1 MAEQQQPPQQ
11 PGTPPAPQQAQGNGP
26 NMSQLVMQ
34 MMAQLTQGQAQLNQ
48 AMTEAMNQQLQIN
61 RNVERSVEYKDRSE
75 LKGIPKPDKFTGA
88 SGTWD
93 SWWCKFKTWVESC
106 HKNAVKI
113 VAQVES
119 QCDKEIT
126 ESSLEVDFD
135 DGAELVSAQAR
146 QALIS
151 LTEGEALEI
160 VKNTSRGSHFGLE
173 AMRRLLCKYDPQ
185 NPQANS
191 ALLKKVLH
199 PSQCSLDK
207 LREGLESW
215 ENLKRKYEDRRKKP
229 LEDDICRSC
238 LQQMCPNKLQD
249 HLDLQASRLTSYDQ
263 VKAEVLA
270 YLENVETRKEAK
282 SGAVPMDVD
291 SLAKGK
297 GKGKQD
303 KGKGKGKSKGKDKG
317 KNQSSSWS
325 NNSYHKGSWNNQSW
339 NQQSWYKQNAN
350 DSKSKSKGKKGQD
363 KGKGKGDQ
371 GKGRKVANVES
382 DTWAQEQQPAASS
395 GDQPEPEITA
405 LFALEDTM
413 PPKSEDRDE
422 SSRRGRSPRRAN
434 PQATSRSTVTRS
446 AMVMAQSALASASG
460 SNKELFSKMI
470 AQAESAVK
478 EAQDKGLQANQALK
492 ERQEA
497 LDKLK
502 VEAAQHQKEAKE
514 AMAKVRAE
522 GRAASAPAAPS
533 RRMQADLDAGV
544 HPRAAKKKEKD
555 RQRAASHRAATAKDR
570 TASFKR
576 YELATFGQADPDKWD
591 QDDMGDRP
599 EPPKARKLSP
609 KRHRGGHHKSER
621 RRADEARKK
630 ANKEK
635 MKEMSQD
642 EIPQWIHDKCEIS
655 SEESIS
661 SEGKEFVSRLEKLKT
676 DPEVLSKLDN
686 VLKEAYEK
694 AYGEELDLGSSDETD
709 PDDVPYNQEPA
720 PGMEYARPL
729 HWQNSFRRPIPFK
742 ELHEKCKTVSNKG
755 YPYVKCQSCGK
766 ALNSSS
772 IASFWQ
778 HVENKQCY
786 PQYALEF
793 WKKEHRQAK
802 AEREAREEGESS
814 KKRPMDDAEAKDEKR
829 RQEIAKDEEK
839 KKRKQHF
846 EEHYE
851 RFRYKGKD
859 EVKPEVKKI
868 PKRPG
873 EKEKE
878 KEGKKE
884 EEEAPRAPIE
894 LKSKSPSRAPED
906 SRADSA
912 QASKGKGK
920 FSLGTKR
927 FLEKTLLDAANYV
940 ERKAR
945 KKKEKSPSPKP
956 RKHSPG
962 GGVRSDSNLD
972 FSGNLASPVD
982 TIVWATVDSGAATTC
997 LPKELAQSLELAM
1010 TPVDEKP
1017 FAHASGQPVQVH
1029 GVCNPMVTMGEKGG
1043 PQVKG
1048 VGQFRAMDVAKPLLS
1063 VSKLVEKG
1071 WTVTFGP
1078 NGSFL
1083 QRGAKKVPVI
1093 LTGGVFKIAMDFHG
1107 QPTEGLKA

>member
-1 MAEQQQPPQQ
+1 
-11 PGTPPAPQQAQGNGP
+11 
-26 NMSQLVMQ
+26 
-34 MMAQLTQGQAQLNQ
+34 
-48 AMTEAMNQQLQIN
+48 
-61 RNVERSVEYKDRSE
+61 
-75 LKGIPKPDKFTGA
+75 
-88 SGTWD
+88 
-93 SWWCKFKTWVESC
+93 
-106 HKNAVKI
+106 
-113 VAQVES
+113 
-119 QCDKEIT
+119 
-126 ESSLEVDFD
+126 
-135 DGAELVSAQAR
+135 
-146 QALIS
+146 
-151 LTEGEALEI
+151 
-160 VKNTSRGSHFGLE
+160 
-173 AMRRLLCKYDPQ
+173 
-185 NPQANS
+185 
-191 ALLKKVLH
+191 
-199 PSQCSLDK
+199 
-207 LREGLESW
+207 
-215 ENLKRKYEDRRKKP
+215 
-229 LEDDICRSC
+229 
-238 LQQMCPNKLQD
+238 
-249 HLDLQASRLTSYDQ
+249 
-263 VKAEVLA
+263 
-270 YLENVETRKEAK
+270 
-282 SGAVPMDVD
+282 
-291 SLAKGK
+291 
-297 GKGKQD
+297 
-303 KGKGKGKSKGKDKG
+303 
-317 KNQSSSWS
+317 
-325 NNSYHKGSWNNQSW
+325 
-339 NQQSWYKQNAN
+339 
-350 DSKSKSKGKKGQD
+350 
-363 KGKGKGDQ
+363 
-371 GKGRKVANVES
+371 
-382 DTWAQEQQPAASS
+382 
-395 GDQPEPEITA
+395 
-405 LFALEDTM
+405 
-413 PPKSEDRDE
+413 
-422 SSRRGRSPRRAN
+422 
-434 PQATSRSTVTRS
+434 
-446 AMVMAQSALASASG
+446 MAQSALASASG
-460 SNKELFSKMI
+460 SNKERNSKMI

-478 EAQDKGLQANQALK
+478 EAQDKGLQANQAQK

-544 HPRAAKKKEKD
+544 HPRAARKKEKD
-555 RQRAASHRAATAKDR
+555 RQRAASHRAATAGQR
-570 TASFKR
+570 ASSFKR

-591 QDDMGDRP
+591 KDDMGDRP
-599 EPPKARKLSP
+599 EPPKARKLEP

-661 SEGKEFVSRLEKLKT
+661 SEGYEFISRLEKLKT

-720 PGMEYARPL
+720 PGMEDARPQ

-793 WKKEHRQAK
+793 WKKEHRQIK

-829 RQEIAKDEEK
+829 RQEIAKDEER
-839 KKRKQHF
+839 KKRKQQF

-873 EKEKE
+873 EKEKVEE
-878 KEGKKE
+878 KKK

-920 FSLGTKR
+920 FSMGTKR
-927 FLEKTLLDAANYV
+927 FLEKTVRDAANYV
-940 ERKAR
+940 DRKAR
-945 KKKEKSPSPKP
+945 KKREKTPSPKP
-956 RKHSPG
+956 KEHSPR

-972 FSGNLASPVD
+972 FLGSLASPVD
-982 TIVWATVDSGAATTC
+982 TIVWATVDSGAATSC

-1017 FAHASGQPVQVH
+1017 FTNASGQPVQVH

-1063 VSKLVEKG
+1063 VSKLVDKG

-1083 QRGAKKVPVI
+1083 QRGAKKVPVTM
-1093 LTGGVFKIAMDFHG
+1093 TGGVFKIAMDFHG

>member
-1 MAEQQQPPQQ
+1 M
-11 PGTPPAPQQAQGNGP
+11 
-26 NMSQLVMQ
+26 VMQ

-93 SWWCKFKTWVESC
+93 SWWYKFKTWVESC

-119 QCDKEIT
+119 QCDKEMT
-126 ESSLEVDFD
+126 ESGLEVDFD
-135 DGAELVSAQAR
+135 EGAELVSAQAR

-215 ENLKRKYEDRRKKP
+215 ENLKREYEDRRKKP

-249 HLDLQASRLTSYDQ
+249 HLDLQASRLTTYDQ

-325 NNSYHKGSWNNQSW
+325 NNPHTKNSGNNQSWTNQSW
-339 NQQSWYKQNAN
+339 NQQSWYKQNTN
-350 DSKSKSKGKKGQD
+350 DSKSKGKGKKGQD
-363 KGKGKGDQ
+363 KGTGKGDQ

-382 DTWAQEQQPAASS
+382 DTWAQEQQPAAAS
-395 GDQPEPEITA
+395 GDQPEPEVTA
-405 LFALEDTM
+405 LFTLEDAM
-413 PPKSEDRDE
+413 PPKSEAQEE
-422 SSRRGRSPRRAN
+422 SPRRGRSPRRATL
-434 PQATSRSTVTRS
+434 QAPSRSTVTRS

-470 AQAESAVK
+470 GQTESAVK
-478 EAQDKGLQANQALK
+478 DAQDKGLQANQALK

-502 VEAAQHQKEAKE
+502 KEAAQHQKEAKE

-533 RRMQADLDAGV
+533 RRLQADLDAGV
-544 HPRAAKKKEKD
+544 HARAAKKAEKS

-570 TASFKR
+570 TASFKN
-576 YELATFGQADPDKWD
+576 YELATHGQANPDKWD
-591 QDDMGDRP
+591 KEGIGDLP
-599 EPPKARKLSP
+599 EPPKARKLEP
-609 KRHRGGHHKSER
+609 KRHRGGHHRSER

-630 ANKEK
+630 ANEEK
-635 MKEMSQD
+635 MKEMSK
-642 EIPQWIHDKCEIS
+642 EGIPKWIHDKFEIS
-655 SEESIS
+655 SEETTD
-661 SEGKEFVSRLEKLKT
+661 ECEFVSRLEKLKN

-694 AYGEELDLGSSDETD
+694 AYGEVLDLGSSEEVES
-709 PDDVPYNQEPA
+709 DDVPFNQEPA
-720 PGMEYARPL
+720 PGMEDVDR
-729 HWQNSFRRPIPFK
+729 HWETSSRELMSFK
-742 ELHEKCKTVSNKG
+742 ELHEKSKTVSNKG
-755 YPYVKCQSCGK
+755 HPYVKCQACGK
-766 ALNSSS
+766 ALNSMSL
-772 IASFWQ
+772 ASFWQ
-778 HVENKQCY
+778 HVESKNCY
-786 PQYALEF
+786 PQRALEF
-793 WKKEHRQAK
+793 WKKEHFQAK
-802 AEREAREEGESS
+802 AEREAKAEGEAS
-814 KKRPMDDAEAKDEKR
+814 KKRPMDDAEAKDEKK

-851 RFRYKGKD
+851 HFRYKGKD
-859 EVKPEVKKI
+859 DVKPEVKKI
-868 PKRPG
+868 PRRPG

-878 KEGKKE
+878 KEAKREEKE
-884 EEEAPRAPIE
+884 RSEKEDDKSPSRAPIE
-894 LKSKSPSRAPED
+894 LKSISPSRAPQD

-912 QASKGKGK
+912 QASKGKGN
-920 FSLGTKR
+920 SAQVPRDSWKR
-927 FLEKTLLDAANYV
+927 QCVKLPTLW
-940 ERKAR
+940 
-945 KKKEKSPSPKP
+945 KEKSGRRRRSHHLQAQGAFARRRSSIRLQP
-956 RKHSPG
+956 RLPG
-962 GGVRSDSNLD
+962 KFGISGGYHCL
-972 FSGNLASPVD
+972 GH
-982 TIVWATVDSGAATTC
+982 TVDSGAATSC
-997 LPKELAQSLELAM
+997 LPKEMAQSLGLAM

-1017 FAHASGQPVQVH
+1017 FTNASGQPVQVH
-1029 GVCNPMVTMGEKGG
+1029 GICNPMVTMGEKGG

-1078 NGSFL
+1078 KGSFL
-1083 QRGAKKVPVI
+1083 QRGAKKVPI
-1093 LTGGVFKIAMDFHG
+1093 TMTGGVFKIAMDFHG
-1107 QPTEGLKA
+1107 QPIEGLKA

>member
-1 MAEQQQPPQQ
+1 
-11 PGTPPAPQQAQGNGP
+11 
-26 NMSQLVMQ
+26 
-34 MMAQLTQGQAQLNQ
+34 
-48 AMTEAMNQQLQIN
+48 
-61 RNVERSVEYKDRSE
+61 
-75 LKGIPKPDKFTGA
+75 
-88 SGTWD
+88 
-93 SWWCKFKTWVESC
+93 
-106 HKNAVKI
+106 
-113 VAQVES
+113 
-119 QCDKEIT
+119 
-126 ESSLEVDFD
+126 
-135 DGAELVSAQAR
+135 
-146 QALIS
+146 
-151 LTEGEALEI
+151 
-160 VKNTSRGSHFGLE
+160 
-173 AMRRLLCKYDPQ
+173 
-185 NPQANS
+185 
-191 ALLKKVLH
+191 
-199 PSQCSLDK
+199 
-207 LREGLESW
+207 
-215 ENLKRKYEDRRKKP
+215 
-229 LEDDICRSC
+229 
-238 LQQMCPNKLQD
+238 MCPNKLQD

-339 NQQSWYKQNAN
+339 NQQSWYKQNTN
-350 DSKSKSKGKKGQD
+350 DSKSKGKGKKGQD

-371 GKGRKVANVES
+371 GKSRKVANVES
-382 DTWAQEQQPAASS
+382 DAWTQEQPAATAT
-395 GDQPEPEITA
+395 GNQPEPELTS
-405 LFALEDTM
+405 LFTLEDTM
-413 PPKSEDRDE
+413 APKFE
-422 SSRRGRSPRRAN
+422 
-434 PQATSRSTVTRS
+434 
-446 AMVMAQSALASASG
+446 
-460 SNKELFSKMI
+460 
-470 AQAESAVK
+470 
-478 EAQDKGLQANQALK
+478 
-492 ERQEA
+492 
-497 LDKLK
+497 
-502 VEAAQHQKEAKE
+502 
-514 AMAKVRAE
+514 
-522 GRAASAPAAPS
+522 
-533 RRMQADLDAGV
+533 
-544 HPRAAKKKEKD
+544 
-555 RQRAASHRAATAKDR
+555 
-570 TASFKR
+570 
-576 YELATFGQADPDKWD
+576 
-591 QDDMGDRP
+591 RP
-599 EPPKARKLSP
+599 EE
-609 KRHRGGHHKSER
+609 SER

-630 ANKEK
+630 ANEDK

-655 SEESIS
+655 SEEGIS
-661 SEGKEFVSRLEKLKT
+661 SEGEEFISRLEKLKT

-694 AYGEELDLGSSDETD
+694 AYGEELDLGPSDETD
-709 PDDVPYNQEPA
+709 PDDAPYNQEPA

-729 HWQNSFRRPIPFK
+729 HWQDSFRRPIPFK

-766 ALNSSS
+766 ALNSMS

-793 WKKEHRQAK
+793 WKKEHRQIK

-829 RQEIAKDEEK
+829 RQEIAKDEER
-839 KKRKQHF
+839 KKRKQQF

-878 KEGKKE
+878 KEEKK

-920 FSLGTKR
+920 FSMGTKR
-927 FLEKTLLDAANYV
+927 FLEKTLRDAANYV

-945 KKKEKSPSPKP
+945 KKKEKSPSPTPKE
-956 RKHSPG
+956 HSPR

-972 FSGNLASPVD
+972 FLGNLASPVD
-982 TIVWATVDSGAATTC
+982 TIVWATVDSGAATSC

-1017 FAHASGQPVQVH
+1017 FTNASGQPVQVH

>member
-1 MAEQQQPPQQ
+1 MAQQQQPPQQ
-11 PGTPPAPQQAQGNGP
+11 PGTPPAPRQAQGNGP
-26 NMSQLVMQ
+26 NMSQMVMQ

-75 LKGIPKPDKFTGA
+75 LKGIPKPDKFNGA

-93 SWWCKFKTWVESC
+93 SWWYKFKTWVESC

-135 DGAELVSAQAR
+135 EGAELVSAQAR

-249 HLDLQASRLTSYDQ
+249 HLDLQASRLTTYDQ

-282 SGAVPMDVD
+282 SEAVPMDVD

-297 GKGKQD
+297 GKGKHD

-317 KNQSSSWS
+317 KSQSPSWS
-325 NNSYHKGSWNNQSW
+325 NNSYNKGSWNNQSW
-339 NQQSWYKQNAN
+339 NQQSWYKQNTN
-350 DSKSKSKGKKGQD
+350 DSKSKGKGKKGQD

-382 DTWAQEQQPAASS
+382 DTWAQEQPAATAT
-395 GDQPEPEITA
+395 GDQPEPELTA
-405 LFALEDTM
+405 LFTLEDAM
-413 PPKSEDRDE
+413 PPKSEAQEE
-422 SSRRGRSPRRAN
+422 SPRRGRSPRRATL
-434 PQATSRSTVTRS
+434 QAPSRSTVTRS

-478 EAQDKGLQANQALK
+478 EAQDKGLQANKALK

-502 VEAAQHQKEAKE
+502 KEAAQHQKEAKE
-514 AMAKVRAE
+514 AMAKVRA
-522 GRAASAPAAPS
+522 SAPSAPS
-533 RRMQADLDAGV
+533 RRLQADLDA
-544 HPRAAKKKEKD
+544 ET
-555 RQRAASHRAATAKDR
+555 S
-570 TASFKR
+570 
-576 YELATFGQADPDKWD
+576 
-591 QDDMGDRP
+591 
-599 EPPKARKLSP
+599 
-609 KRHRGGHHKSER
+609 
-621 RRADEARKK
+621 DE
-630 ANKEK
+630 
-635 MKEMSQD
+635 D
-642 EIPQWIHDKCEIS
+642 
-655 SEESIS
+655 
-661 SEGKEFVSRLEKLKT
+661 EFVSRLEKLQK

-694 AYGEELDLGSSDETD
+694 AYGEVLDLGSSEEADS
-709 PDDVPYNQEPA
+709 DDLPFNQEPA
-720 PGMEYARPL
+720 PGMEDVVH
-729 HWQNSFRRPIPFK
+729 HWETSSRELMSFK
-742 ELHEKCKTVSNKG
+742 ELHEKSKTVSNKG
-755 YPYVKCQSCGK
+755 HPYVKCQACGK
-766 ALNSSS
+766 ALNSMSL
-772 IASFWQ
+772 ASFWQ
-778 HVENKQCY
+778 HVESKNCY
-786 PQYALEF
+786 PQRALEF
-793 WKKEHRQAK
+793 WKKEHFRAR
-802 AEREAREEGESS
+802 AEREAKAEGEAS
-814 KKRPMDDAEAKDEKR
+814 KKRPMDDAEAKDEKK
-829 RQEIAKDEEK
+829 RQEISKGEEK

-851 RFRYKGKD
+851 RFRHKGKD
-859 EVKPEVKKI
+859 DLKPEVKKI

-878 KEGKKE
+878 KEAKREEKE
-884 EEEAPRAPIE
+884 RSEKEDDKSPSRAPIE
-894 LKSKSPSRAPED
+894 LKSLSPSRAPQD
-906 SRADSA
+906 SRAGSA

-920 FSLGTKR
+920 ISTGAKR
-927 FLEKTLLDAANYV
+927 FLEKAVREAANFV
-940 ERKAR
+940 ERKVR
-945 KKKEKSPSPKP
+945 KKKEKSPSPKL
-956 RKHSPG
+956 REHSPG
-962 GGVRSDSNLD
+962 GGVRSDSNVD
-972 FSGNLASPVD
+972 FLGSLASQVD
-982 TIVWATVDSGAATTC
+982 TIVWATVDSGAATSC

-1017 FAHASGQPVQVH
+1017 FTNASGQPVQVH

-1083 QRGAKKVPVI
+1083 QRGAKKVPVTM
-1093 LTGGVFKIAMDFHG
+1093 TGGVFKIAMDFHG
-1107 QPTEGLKA
+1107 QPIEGLKA

>member
-1 MAEQQQPPQQ
+1 MAQQQQPPQQ

-26 NMSQLVMQ
+26 NMSQMVMQ
-34 MMAQLTQGQAQLNQ
+34 MMAQLTQGQAQLSQ

-93 SWWCKFKTWVESC
+93 SWWYKFKTWVESC

-126 ESSLEVDFD
+126 ESGLEVDFD
-135 DGAELVSAQAR
+135 EGAELVSAQAR

-249 HLDLQASRLTSYDQ
+249 HLDLQASRLTTYDQ

-297 GKGKQD
+297 GKGKHD

-317 KNQSSSWS
+317 KSQSSSWS

-339 NQQSWYKQNAN
+339 NQQSWYKQNTN
-350 DSKSKSKGKKGQD
+350 DSKSKGKGKKGQD

-382 DTWAQEQQPAASS
+382 DTWAQEQPAATST
-395 GDQPEPEITA
+395 GDQPEPELTA
-405 LFALEDTM
+405 LFTLEDAM
-413 PPKSEDRDE
+413 PPKSEAQEE
-422 SSRRGRSPRRAN
+422 SPRRGRSPRRATL
-434 PQATSRSTVTRS
+434 QAPSRSTVTRS

-478 EAQDKGLQANQALK
+478 DAQDKGLQANQALK
-492 ERQEA
+492 ERQET

-502 VEAAQHQKEAKE
+502 KEAAQHQKEAKE

-533 RRMQADLDAGV
+533 RRLQADLDAGV
-544 HPRAAKKKEKD
+544 HARAAKKAEKS
-555 RQRAASHRAATAKDR
+555 RKRAASHRAATAQER
-570 TASFKR
+570 TASFKN
-576 YELATFGQADPDKWD
+576 YELATHGQANPDKWD
-591 QDDMGDRP
+591 REDIGDLP
-599 EPPKARKLSP
+599 EPPKARKLEP
-609 KRHRGGHHKSER
+609 KRHRGGHHRSER

-630 ANKEK
+630 ANEDK
-635 MKEMSQD
+635 MKEMSK
-642 EIPQWIHDKCEIS
+642 EGIPQWIHDKFEIS
-655 SEESIS
+655 SEETTD
-661 SEGKEFVSRLEKLKT
+661 ECEFANRLEKLKT
-676 DPEVLSKLDN
+676 DPEVLSRLDN

-694 AYGEELDLGSSDETD
+694 VYGEIPTSEEAESDEL
-709 PDDVPYNQEPA
+709 PYNQEPA
-720 PGMEYARPL
+720 PGMEDVVH
-729 HWQNSFRRPIPFK
+729 HWETSSRELMSFK
-742 ELHEKCKTVSNKG
+742 ELHEKSKTVSNKG
-755 YPYVKCQSCGK
+755 HPYVKCQACGK
-766 ALNSSS
+766 ALNSMSL
-772 IASFWQ
+772 ASFWQ
-778 HVENKQCY
+778 HVESKNCY
-786 PQYALEF
+786 PQHALEF
-793 WKKEHRQAK
+793 WKKEHFRAR
-802 AEREAREEGESS
+802 AEREAKAEGEAS
-814 KKRPMDDAEAKDEKR
+814 KKRPMDDAEAKDEKK

-839 KKRKQHF
+839 KKRKQHL

-851 RFRYKGKD
+851 RFRHQGKD
-859 EVKPEVKKI
+859 DLKPEVKKI
-868 PKRPG
+868 PKRPE

-878 KEGKKE
+878 RSEKEDDKSSS
-884 EEEAPRAPIE
+884 RAPIE
-894 LKSKSPSRAPED
+894 LKSISPSRAPQD

-912 QASKGKGK
+912 QASKGKGML
-920 FSLGTKR
+920 STGAKR
-927 FLEKTLLDAANYV
+927 FLEKAVREAANFV

-945 KKKEKSPSPKP
+945 KKKEKSPSPKL
-956 RKHSPG
+956 REHSPG

-972 FSGNLASPVD
+972 FLGSLASPVD
-982 TIVWATVDSGAATTC
+982 TIVWATVDSGAATSC
-997 LPKELAQSLELAM
+997 LPKEMAQSLELAM

-1017 FAHASGQPVQVH
+1017 FTNASGQPVQVH
-1029 GVCNPMVTMGEKGG
+1029 GICNPIVTMGEKGG

-1078 NGSFL
+1078 KGSFL
-1083 QRGAKKVPVI
+1083 QRGAKKVPI
-1093 LTGGVFKIAMDFHG
+1093 TMTGGVFKIAMDFHG
-1107 QPTEGLKA
+1107 QPIEGLKA

>member
-1 MAEQQQPPQQ
+1 M
-11 PGTPPAPQQAQGNGP
+11 
-26 NMSQLVMQ
+26 VMQ

-93 SWWCKFKTWVESC
+93 SWWYKFKTWVESC

-126 ESSLEVDFD
+126 ESGLEVDFD
-135 DGAELVSAQAR
+135 EGAELVSAQAR

-249 HLDLQASRLTSYDQ
+249 HLDLQASRLTTYDQ

-325 NNSYHKGSWNNQSW
+325 NNPYTKNSGNNQSWNNQSW
-339 NQQSWYKQNAN
+339 NQQSWYKQNTN
-350 DSKSKSKGKKGQD
+350 DSKSKGKGKKGQD

-382 DTWAQEQQPAASS
+382 DTWAQEQPAATAT
-395 GDQPEPEITA
+395 GDQPEPDLTA
-405 LFALEDTM
+405 LFTLEDAM
-413 PPKSEDRDE
+413 PPKSEAQEE
-422 SSRRGRSPRRAN
+422 SPRRGRSPRRATL
-434 PQATSRSTVTRS
+434 QAPSRSTVTRS

-478 EAQDKGLQANQALK
+478 DAQDKGLQANQALK

-502 VEAAQHQKEAKE
+502 KEAAQHQKEAKE

-533 RRMQADLDAGV
+533 RRLQADLDAGV
-544 HPRAAKKKEKD
+544 HARAA
-555 RQRAASHRAATAKDR
+555 R
-570 TASFKR
+570 
-576 YELATFGQADPDKWD
+576 
-591 QDDMGDRP
+591 
-599 EPPKARKLSP
+599 KA
-609 KRHRGGHHKSER
+609 E
-621 RRADEARKK
+621 
-630 ANKEK
+630 
-635 MKEMSQD
+635 
-642 EIPQWIHDKCEIS
+642 S
-655 SEESIS
+655 SEEATD
-661 SEGKEFVSRLEKLKT
+661 EDEFVSRLEKLQK

-694 AYGEELDLGSSDETD
+694 AYGEVLDLGSSEEVES
-709 PDDVPYNQEPA
+709 DDVPFNQEPA
-720 PGMEYARPL
+720 PGMEDVDR
-729 HWQNSFRRPIPFK
+729 HWETSSRELMSFK
-742 ELHEKCKTVSNKG
+742 ELHEKSKTVSNKG
-755 YPYVKCQSCGK
+755 HPYVKCQACGK
-766 ALNSSS
+766 ALNSMSL
-772 IASFWQ
+772 ASFWQ
-778 HVENKQCY
+778 HVESKNCY
-786 PQYALEF
+786 PQHALEF
-793 WKKEHRQAK
+793 WKKEHFQAK
-802 AEREAREEGESS
+802 AEREAKAEGEAS
-814 KKRPMDDAEAKDEKR
+814 KKRPMDDAEAKDEKK

-859 EVKPEVKKI
+859 DVKPEVKKI
-868 PKRPG
+868 PRRPG

-878 KEGKKE
+878 KEAKREEKE
-884 EEEAPRAPIE
+884 RSEKEDDKSPSRAPIE
-894 LKSKSPSRAPED
+894 LKSISPSRAPQD

-920 FSLGTKR
+920 ISTGAKR
-927 FLEKTLLDAANYV
+927 FLEKAVREAASFV
-940 ERKAR
+940 ERKVR
-945 KKKEKSPSPKP
+945 KKKEKSPSPKL
-956 RKHSPG
+956 REHSPG

-972 FSGNLASPVD
+972 FLGSLASPVD
-982 TIVWATVDSGAATTC
+982 TIVWATVDSGAATSC
-997 LPKELAQSLELAM
+997 LPKEMAQSLELAM

-1017 FAHASGQPVQVH
+1017 FTNASGQPVQVH
-1029 GVCNPMVTMGEKGG
+1029 GICNPMVTMGEKGG

-1078 NGSFL
+1078 KGSFL
-1083 QRGAKKVPVI
+1083 QRGAKKVPI
-1093 LTGGVFKIAMDFHG
+1093 TMTGGVFKIAMDFHG
-1107 QPTEGLKA
+1107 QPIEGLKA

>member
-1 MAEQQQPPQQ
+1 
-11 PGTPPAPQQAQGNGP
+11 
-26 NMSQLVMQ
+26 MQ

-61 RNVERSVEYKDRSE
+61 KNVERSVEYKDRSE

-93 SWWCKFKTWVESC
+93 SWWYKFKTWVESC

-303 KGKGKGKSKGKDKG
+303 KGQGKGKSKGKDKG

-350 DSKSKSKGKKGQD
+350 DSKSKGKGKKGQD

-434 PQATSRSTVTRS
+434 PQAPSRSTVTRS

-729 HWQNSFRRPIPFK
+729 HWQDSFLRPIPFK
-742 ELHEKCKTVSNKG
+742 ELHEQCKMVSNKG

-766 ALNSSS
+766 ALNSMS

-793 WKKEHRQAK
+793 WKKEHRQIK

-829 RQEIAKDEEK
+829 RQEIAKDEER
-839 KKRKQHF
+839 KKR
-846 EEHYE
+846 
-851 RFRYKGKD
+851 
-859 EVKPEVKKI
+859 
-868 PKRPG
+868 
-873 EKEKE
+873 
-878 KEGKKE
+878 
-884 EEEAPRAPIE
+884 
-894 LKSKSPSRAPED
+894 
-906 SRADSA
+906 
-912 QASKGKGK
+912 ASKN
-920 FSLGTKR
+920 L
-927 FLEKTLLDAANYV
+927 
-940 ERKAR
+940 
-945 KKKEKSPSPKP
+945 
-956 RKHSPG
+956 
-962 GGVRSDSNLD
+962 RS
-972 FSGNLASPVD
+972 
-982 TIVWATVDSGAATTC
+982 TT
-997 LPKELAQSLELAM
+997 S
-1010 TPVDEKP
+1010 
-1017 FAHASGQPVQVH
+1017 ASG
-1029 GVCNPMVTMGEKGG
+1029 T
-1043 PQVKG
+1043 
-1048 VGQFRAMDVAKPLLS
+1048 RAKMK
-1063 VSKLVEKG
+1063 
-1071 WTVTFGP
+1071 
-1078 NGSFL
+1078 
-1083 QRGAKKVPVI
+1083 
-1093 LTGGVFKIAMDFHG
+1093 
-1107 QPTEGLKA
+1107 

>member
-1 MAEQQQPPQQ
+1 M
-11 PGTPPAPQQAQGNGP
+11 
-26 NMSQLVMQ
+26 
-34 MMAQLTQGQAQLNQ
+34 
-48 AMTEAMNQQLQIN
+48 
-61 RNVERSVEYKDRSE
+61 
-75 LKGIPKPDKFTGA
+75 
-88 SGTWD
+88 
-93 SWWCKFKTWVESC
+93 
-106 HKNAVKI
+106 
-113 VAQVES
+113 
-119 QCDKEIT
+119 
-126 ESSLEVDFD
+126 
-135 DGAELVSAQAR
+135 
-146 QALIS
+146 
-151 LTEGEALEI
+151 
-160 VKNTSRGSHFGLE
+160 
-173 AMRRLLCKYDPQ
+173 
-185 NPQANS
+185 
-191 ALLKKVLH
+191 
-199 PSQCSLDK
+199 
-207 LREGLESW
+207 
-215 ENLKRKYEDRRKKP
+215 
-229 LEDDICRSC
+229 
-238 LQQMCPNKLQD
+238 
-249 HLDLQASRLTSYDQ
+249 
-263 VKAEVLA
+263 
-270 YLENVETRKEAK
+270 
-282 SGAVPMDVD
+282 
-291 SLAKGK
+291 
-297 GKGKQD
+297 
-303 KGKGKGKSKGKDKG
+303 
-317 KNQSSSWS
+317 
-325 NNSYHKGSWNNQSW
+325 
-339 NQQSWYKQNAN
+339 
-350 DSKSKSKGKKGQD
+350 
-363 KGKGKGDQ
+363 
-371 GKGRKVANVES
+371 
-382 DTWAQEQQPAASS
+382 
-395 GDQPEPEITA
+395 
-405 LFALEDTM
+405 
-413 PPKSEDRDE
+413 
-422 SSRRGRSPRRAN
+422 
-434 PQATSRSTVTRS
+434 TRS
-446 AMVMAQSALASASG
+446 AIVMAQSALASASG
-460 SNKELFSKMI
+460 SNKELFGKMI

-478 EAQDKGLQANQALK
+478 EAQDKGRQANQALK

-502 VEAAQHQKEAKE
+502 KEAAQHHKEAKE

-555 RQRAASHRAATAKDR
+555 RQRAASHRAATAGQR
-570 TASFKR
+570 ASSFKR

-591 QDDMGDRP
+591 KDDMGDLP
-599 EPPKARKLSP
+599 EPPKARKLEP
-609 KRHRGGHHKSER
+609 KRHRGGRHWSDR

-635 MKEMSQD
+635 MKEMSKD

-661 SEGKEFVSRLEKLKT
+661 SEGYEFVSRLEKLKT

-694 AYGEELDLGSSDETD
+694 AYGEVLDLGSSDETD

-720 PGMEYARPL
+720 PGMEDVVE

-766 ALNSSS
+766 ALNSMSV
-772 IASFWQ
+772 ASFWQ

-814 KKRPMDDAEAKDEKR
+814 QKRPMDDAEAKDEKR
-829 RQEIAKDEEK
+829 RQEIAKDEER
-839 KKRKQHF
+839 KKRKQSF

-851 RFRYKGKD
+851 RFRHKGKD

-873 EKEKE
+873 EKEKVEE
-878 KEGKKE
+878 KEKEEEKE

-912 QASKGKGK
+912 QASKGRGK
-920 FSLGTKR
+920 FSMGTKR
-927 FLEKTLLDAANYV
+927 FLEKTVRDAANYM

-945 KKKEKSPSPKP
+945 KKREKTPSPKP
-956 RKHSPG
+956 REHSPG

-972 FSGNLASPVD
+972 FLGSLASQVD
-982 TIVWATVDSGAATTC
+982 TIVWATVDSGAATSC

-1017 FAHASGQPVQVH
+1017 FTNASGQPVQVH

-1083 QRGAKKVPVI
+1083 QRGAKKVPVTM
-1093 LTGGVFKIAMDFHG
+1093 TGGVFKIAMDFHG

>member
-1 MAEQQQPPQQ
+1 MI
-11 PGTPPAPQQAQGNGP
+11 
-26 NMSQLVMQ
+26 MQ

-61 RNVERSVEYKDRSE
+61 KNVERSVEYKDRSE

-93 SWWCKFKTWVESC
+93 SWWYKFKTWVESC

-160 VKNTSRGSHFGLE
+160 VKNTSRGSHFGIE

-282 SGAVPMDVD
+282 SG
-291 SLAKGK
+291 
-297 GKGKQD
+297 
-303 KGKGKGKSKGKDKG
+303 
-317 KNQSSSWS
+317 
-325 NNSYHKGSWNNQSW
+325 
-339 NQQSWYKQNAN
+339 
-350 DSKSKSKGKKGQD
+350 KGKKGQD

-405 LFALEDTM
+405 LFTLEDTM

-522 GRAASAPAAPS
+522 GRATSAPAAPS

-555 RQRAASHRAATAKDR
+555 RQRAASHRAATAKER

-591 QDDMGDRP
+591 QDDIGDRP
-599 EPPKARKLSP
+599 EPPKARKLEP
-609 KRHRGGHHKSER
+609 KRHRGGPHKSER

-642 EIPQWIHDKCEIS
+642 EIPQWIHDKYEIS

-709 PDDVPYNQEPA
+709 PDDVPYNQELA

-729 HWQNSFRRPIPFK
+729 HWQDSFLRPIPFK
-742 ELHEKCKTVSNKG
+742 ELHEQCKAVSNKG
-755 YPYVKCQSCGK
+755 HPYVKCQSCGK

-778 HVENKQCY
+778 HVENKRCY

-793 WKKEHRQAK
+793 WKKEHRQIQ

-829 RQEIAKDEEK
+829 RQEIAKDEERK
-839 KKRKQHF
+839 RRKQQF

-878 KEGKKE
+878 KEEKK

-920 FSLGTKR
+920 FSMGTKR
-927 FLEKTLLDAANYV
+927 FLEKTLRDAANYV

-945 KKKEKSPSPKP
+945 KKKEKSPSPTPKE
-956 RKHSPG
+956 HSPR

-972 FSGNLASPVD
+972 FLGNLASPVD
-982 TIVWATVDSGAATTC
+982 TIVWATVDSGAATSC

-1017 FAHASGQPVQVH
+1017 FTNASGQPVQVH

>member
-1 MAEQQQPPQQ
+1 
-11 PGTPPAPQQAQGNGP
+11 
-26 NMSQLVMQ
+26 MSQMIMQ

-48 AMTEAMNQQLQIN
+48 AMTEAMSQQLQIN

-93 SWWCKFKTWVESC
+93 SWWYKFKTWVESC

-135 DGAELVSAQAR
+135 EGAELVSAQAR

-249 HLDLQASRLTSYDQ
+249 HLDLQASRLTTYDQ

-297 GKGKQD
+297 GKGKHD

-317 KNQSSSWS
+317 KSQSSSWS

-339 NQQSWYKQNAN
+339 NQQSWYKQNTN
-350 DSKSKSKGKKGQD
+350 DSKSKGKGKKGQD

-382 DTWAQEQQPAASS
+382 DAWTQEQPAAAAT
-395 GDQPEPEITA
+395 GDQPEPELTA
-405 LFALEDTM
+405 LFTLEDTM
-413 PPKSEDRDE
+413 APKSERREE
-422 SSRRGRSPRRAN
+422 S
-434 PQATSRSTVTRS
+434 
-446 AMVMAQSALASASG
+446 
-460 SNKELFSKMI
+460 
-470 AQAESAVK
+470 
-478 EAQDKGLQANQALK
+478 
-492 ERQEA
+492 
-497 LDKLK
+497 
-502 VEAAQHQKEAKE
+502 
-514 AMAKVRAE
+514 
-522 GRAASAPAAPS
+522 
-533 RRMQADLDAGV
+533 
-544 HPRAAKKKEKD
+544 
-555 RQRAASHRAATAKDR
+555 
-570 TASFKR
+570 
-576 YELATFGQADPDKWD
+576 
-591 QDDMGDRP
+591 
-599 EPPKARKLSP
+599 EPPKARKLEP
-609 KRHRGGHHKSER
+609 KRHRGGHHRSER

-630 ANKEK
+630 ANEDK
-635 MKEMSQD
+635 MKEMSK
-642 EIPQWIHDKCEIS
+642 EGIPQWIHDKFEIS
-655 SEESIS
+655 SEETTD
-661 SEGKEFVSRLEKLKT
+661 ECEFANRLEKLKT

-694 AYGEELDLGSSDETD
+694 AYGEVLDLGSSDETD
-709 PDDVPYNQEPA
+709 PDDLPYNQEPA
-720 PGMEYARPL
+720 PGMEDVVE

-766 ALNSSS
+766 ALNSMSV
-772 IASFWQ
+772 ASFWQ

-793 WKKEHRQAK
+793 WKKEHRQVK

-814 KKRPMDDAEAKDEKR
+814 QKRPMDDAEAKDEKR
-829 RQEIAKDEEK
+829 RQEIAKDEER
-839 KKRKQHF
+839 KKRKQSF

-851 RFRYKGKD
+851 RFRHKGKD

-873 EKEKE
+873 EKEKVEE
-878 KEGKKE
+878 KEKEEKKE

-912 QASKGKGK
+912 QASKGRGK
-920 FSLGTKR
+920 FSMGTKR
-927 FLEKTLLDAANYV
+927 FLEKTVRDAANYM

-945 KKKEKSPSPKP
+945 KKREKTPSPKP
-956 RKHSPG
+956 RKHSPR

-972 FSGNLASPVD
+972 FLGSLASQVD
-982 TIVWATVDSGAATTC
+982 TIVWATVDSGAATSC

-1017 FAHASGQPVQVH
+1017 FTNASGQPVQVH
-1029 GVCNPMVTMGEKGG
+1029 GVCNPIVTMGEKGG

-1083 QRGAKKVPVI
+1083 QRGAKKVPVTM
-1093 LTGGVFKIAMDFHG
+1093 TGGVFKIAMDFHG